1 MKTASVKEIKTALE
15 NSSPNNLLEIC
26 LRLAKFKKD
35 NKELLTYLLF
45 DEGNETGYII
55 NIKDAIDQLFAEI
68 NTTNLYYVKKSLRK
82 ILRIANRYIRYS
94 NVASTEVEVLLYVG
108 EAIKDLNI
116 NLNKSAAL
124 LNLYN
129 GLIKK
134 IDKAI
139 QGLHEDLQ
147 YDYVKELKKLK

>member
-1 MKTASVKEIKTALE
+1 MKSATIKEIKSALE
-15 NSSPNNLLEIC
+15 NTKPGSLLEIC

-45 DEGNETGYII
+45 EEGNETGYII
-55 NIKDAIDQLFAEI
+55 NIKDTLDGLFAGI
-68 NTTNLYYVKKSLRK
+68 NSTNLYYVKKSLRK
-82 ILRIANRYIRYS
+82 IVRIANKYIRYS
-94 NVASTEVEVLLYVG
+94 SEDTTEVEVLLYVC
-108 EAIKDLNI
+108 EAIKDLHL

-134 IDKAI
+134 IEKSILA
-139 QGLHEDLQ
+139 LHEDLQ
-147 YDYVKELKKLK
+147 YDYIKELQKVR